1 MKKVGHTDMIELKK
15 YQYKN
20 VHIYAKL
27 EMQNP
32 GGSIKDRIGM
42 WLIDNAILL
51 GKLKD
56 GNTIIEATSG
66 NTGIGIAIAA
76 KEYGF
81 KCILYVPSS
90 TAKEKITK
98 MKSHGAEIKIIDGTI
113 DTCIGVVEII
123 SETHK
128 NLVWLN
134 QFDNIASVDCHY
146 RTTAPEIHNW
156 MFENV
161 YNCYNQLNV
170 LVSSMGT
177 TGTIMGCSKFL
188 KQYGWKIFGVMPDQK
203 CKIEGL
209 KNLNIQ
215 RVPLIYN
222 KESVDCIIGVTD
234 VEAID
239 MIRELKSKEGIV
251 AGPSSGAA
259 LSAAIFIAKRIQENK
274 RPINI
279 VVIFPDDGKNYLSS
293 PGVWK

>member
-42 WLIDNAILL
+42 WLVNDALRS
-51 GKLKD
+51 GKLKFD
-56 GNTIIEATSG
+56 DTIIEATSG
-66 NTGIGIAIAA
+66 NTGIGLAIAA
-76 KEYGF
+76 KEHGI
-81 KCILYVPSS
+81 KCILYVPNT
-90 TAKEKITK
+90 TANTKIK
-98 MKSHGAEIKIIDGTI
+98 RMRSYGAKVKIINGSI
-113 DTCIGVVEII
+113 DACIELVHFFNMVY
-123 SETHK
+123 S
-128 NLVWLN
+128 NQVWLN

-146 RTTAPEIHNW
+146 KTTAPEIHNW

-170 LVSSMGT
+170 LVSAMGT

-188 KQYGWKIFGVMPDQK
+188 KQYGWKIFGVMPDPK

-222 KESVDCIIGVTD
+222 KDALDCIIGVTD
-234 VEAID
+234 VEAIE
-239 MIRELKSKEGIV
+239 MMRELNSKENIM

-259 LSAAIFIAKRIQENK
+259 LSAAMFIAKRIQDNN

-279 VVIFPDDGKNYLSS
+279 VVILPDDGKNYLSS

>member
-1 MKKVGHTDMIELKK
+1 MKKVGNTDMVELKK

-32 GGSIKDRIGM
+32 GGSIKDRVGM
-42 WLIDNAILL
+42 WLIDNALVL

-56 GNTIIEATSG
+56 GDTIIEATSG
-66 NTGIGIAIAA
+66 NTGIGVALTA
-76 KEYGF
+76 KEYGI
-81 KCILYVPSS
+81 KCILYVPST
-90 TAKEKITK
+90 TAKEKIAR
-98 MKSHGAEIKIIDGTI
+98 MKSYGAEIKLIDGTI
-113 DTCIGVVEII
+113 DTCIGIVEII

-134 QFDNIASVDCHY
+134 QFDNLASVECHNK
-146 RTTAPEIHNW
+146 TTAPEIHNW

-161 YNCYNQLNV
+161 YDCYNQLNV
-170 LVSSMGT
+170 LVSAMGT

-188 KQYGWKIFGVMPDQK
+188 KQYGWKIFGVMPDPK

-215 RVPLIYN
+215 RVPKIYN
-222 KESVDCIIGVTD
+222 KEALDCIIGVTD
-234 VEAID
+234 IEAIEMMKD
-239 MIRELKSKEGIV
+239 LYSKEGIM

-259 LSAAIFIAKRIQENK
+259 LSAAMFIAKRIQTNK
-274 RPINI
+274 KPINI
-279 VVIFPDDGKNYLSS
+279 VVILPDSGKNYVSS
-293 PGVWK
+293 GVWK